1 MASVE
6 TFRKI
11 RRLSRVHGK
20 TIRSIAKSASKSRNK
35 IREMLLS
42 DGSSS
47 RAPALMILDPNAD
60 KAAASVMASAQGLEH
75 LSVQAGFI
83 HRASLR
89 SAVSSVYSGHGTFLQ
104 KSPGGEIES
113 PNCPTAG
120 THSRT
125 KSILLAISK
134 EWSFRKGPKLEAA
147 GCSVSSM
154 QHRHPLTARHGVG
167 STYMIDR
174 RGHGI

>member
-6 TFRKI
+6 TVRKI
-11 RRLSRVHGK
+11 RRLSRVHRK
-20 TIRSIAKSASKSRNK
+20 TIRSIAKAASKSRNK

-47 RAPALMILDPNAD
+47 RAPALMILEPNAD
-60 KAAASVMASAQGLEH
+60 KPAASVMACAQGLEH

-89 SAVSSVYSGHGTFLQ
+89 NAVSSVYSGHGTFLQ
-104 KSPGGEIES
+104 KSPGGEIEA

-125 KSILLAISK
+125 KSTVPAISK
-134 EWSFRKGPKLEAA
+134 VMFLQERPKFEAA
-147 GCSVSSM
+147 GCSVNSM
-154 QHRHPLTARHGVG
+154 QHRLPLTARHGGG
-167 STYMIDR
+167 STCMIDR